1 MDPKKMRLIVVED
14 DKPVIPQLVPVT
26 IRWVETDRAYWVT
39 FVSTLGMVG
48 LSAALTWAELNP
60 VHILRSI
67 LAAMLLQTL
76 VRAYFRYDA
85 RRKLDEMRKK
95 LDL

>member
-1 MDPKKMRLIVVED
+1 MDPKKLRLVVVED

-26 IRWVETDRAYWVT
+26 IRWVETDRAYRVT
-39 FVSTLGMVG
+39 FVSTLGMVA
-48 LSAALTWAELNP
+48 LAAALTWAELSP
-60 VHILRSI
+60 VHILRAI

-76 VRAYFRYDA
+76 LRSYFRYNA

-95 LDL
+95 LDR